1 MAKILLYEE
10 LVKLH
15 NNMVYVCKTR
25 YSVRDLN
32 CLQAKSLRLGRGSFT
47 LPGSWLYEPGEGNRK
62 GASQFLAWQEELSLL
77 NTPLETINAHALVG
91 IKDSNYWEI

>member
-15 NNMVYVCKTR
+15 NMVYVCKTR

-47 LPGSWLYEPGEGNRK
+47 LPGSWLYEGPQANGLGRGTEKGQANSLPGRK
-62 GASQFLAWQEELSLL
+62 SY
-77 NTPLETINAHALVG
+77 H
-91 IKDSNYWEI
+91 Y